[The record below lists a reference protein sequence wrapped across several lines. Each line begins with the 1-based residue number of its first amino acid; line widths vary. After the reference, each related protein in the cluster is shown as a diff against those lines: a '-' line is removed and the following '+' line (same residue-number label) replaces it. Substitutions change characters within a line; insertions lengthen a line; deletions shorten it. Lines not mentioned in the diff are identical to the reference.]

1 MTYGFLYNFST
12 NCLDLRC
19 VSLKMLMMF
28 LHTKRYMYIRKHFR
42 NGILRRLFS
51 FFCLFSYWEIQ
62 VSLIIVRNRD
72 NSLHLNDTVIRM
84 AWELCILRNTE
95 EWHRYLVISRLIVDT
110 TLIDS
115 NGRLTVHTFFLVSNI
130 HR

>member
-62 VSLIIVRNRD
+62 VSLITVRNRD